1 MTIIMSMPTQHGL
14 KYRSTKLIKTIL
26 AKMLPSNEKHSQPD
40 TKSRLR
46 QDRRRQRTESLSANF
61 PSGKP
66 QSLCIFTG
74 ESNANVSQGLGGN
87 GRSILS
93 DGTRNLPDSI
103 LGRPAKPTQ
112 LLLGH
117 TTDLI
122 VRPNTGL
129 FIPAFSQGTMCNT
142 GDTQRETAGAYTSM
156 VINTVTNLEM
166 RKQLLDRLRDIT
178 AVRAVNYLH
187 YTFDCGDEPLN
198 VNGVYS
204 SSKLLRD
211 TFPGF
216 EMLRASEVG
225 PLRFYGGPP
234 SRPGWYYGSV
244 LTLLL
249 DKILCA
255 YVSGQTHVVGRF
267 LNLEM

>member
-1 MTIIMSMPTQHGL
+1 
-14 KYRSTKLIKTIL
+14 
-26 AKMLPSNEKHSQPD
+26 MLPSNEKHRKPD

-46 QDRRRQRTESLSANF
+46 QDRRRQRAESLSVNL
-61 PSGKP
+61 PSGES
-66 QSLCIFTG
+66 QSLRIFTG
-74 ESNANVSQGLGGN
+74 ESEANVSQGLGGN
-87 GRSILS
+87 GCSILS
-93 DGTRNLPDSI
+93 DGARNLPDSI
-103 LGRPAKPTQ
+103 LGRPAKQTQ
-112 LLLGH
+112 LLLGY
-117 TTDLI
+117 TTNLI
-122 VRPNTGL
+122 VRPGTGL
-129 FIPAFSQGTMCNT
+129 FIPAFSQGTMCHT

-156 VINTVTNLEM
+156 VVNTVTNPEM

-187 YTFDCGDEPLN
+187 YTFDSCDDPIS

-234 SRPGWYYGSV
+234 SKLGWYYGSV

-255 YVSGQTHVVGRF
+255 YVSGQTQVVGRF